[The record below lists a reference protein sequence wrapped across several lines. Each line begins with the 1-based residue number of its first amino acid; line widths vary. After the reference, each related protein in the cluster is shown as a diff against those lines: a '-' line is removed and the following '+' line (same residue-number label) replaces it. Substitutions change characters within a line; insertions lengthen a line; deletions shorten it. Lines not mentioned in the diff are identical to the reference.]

1 MRFVLPRLALLVTL
15 FTLVALGFADVG
27 SAQLVTPGP
36 AIQNIFQRG
45 VPSGTAT
52 TESIT
57 LNVVDAINRALE
69 HNLGLLAAEELA
81 GRAKGARWIA
91 LADLLPNVSGRLSE
105 TRQKVNLA
113 AFGFP
118 LPPSL
123 GFPEVV
129 GPFNVFDARIYVSQ
143 AVLDFR
149 ALNASRAESHN
160 LAAAN
165 YSVKS
170 ARDLVVLAAANA
182 YLESLAASARADSA
196 RAQTESA
203 QAIFDQASHMRES
216 GIVAG
221 IDVLRA
227 EVQLGLRRQR
237 ATAAQNDFD
246 KSKLQLARII
256 GLPIGQAFT
265 LSDDVPFVPVPEM
278 TLEEALDR
286 AYKTRPDFL
295 AAQERVRAAEA
306 DRQSI
311 VGEMLPAVHVNADFG
326 DIGLSVDS
334 ARGTFSLSGAVTVP
348 IFQGGRSQGR
358 LMQADAALKN
368 RRSEAEDLRAGVYY
382 EVRGA
387 FLDLQSTAEQ
397 LQVATRGRD
406 LAQQQL
412 TQARDRFAA
421 GVTNNVE
428 VVQAQEAV
436 AEASEQYISALYGY
450 NVAKA
455 MLARSLGVAED
466 AARQYLGGVR

>member
-1 MRFVLPRLALLVTL
+1 MRFVLPRLALLVTV
-15 FTLVALGFADVG
+15 FTLGVSAVG

-36 AIQNIFQRG
+36 AIQNVFQRG

-52 TESIT
+52 TEPLALTVI
-57 LNVVDAINRALE
+57 DAINRALE
-69 HNLGLLAAEELA
+69 HNLGLLTAEEAA
-81 GRAKGARWIA
+81 GRAKGTRWIA

-129 GPFNVFDARIYVSQ
+129 GPFNVFDARIYISQ

-160 LAAAN
+160 VAAAN

-182 YLESLAASARADSA
+182 YLQTLAAGARAESV
-196 RAQTESA
+196 RAQAESA
-203 QAIFDQASHMRES
+203 QAIFDQATHMRES

-227 EVQLGLRRQR
+227 DVQLGLQRQH
-237 ATAAQNDFD
+237 ASAAQNDFE

-256 GLPIGQAFT
+256 GLPIGQSFT
-265 LSDDVPFVPVPEM
+265 LSEDVPFVPVPEM
-278 TLEEALDR
+278 TFEDAVDR
-286 AYKTRPDFL
+286 AYKTRPDYL
-295 AAQERVRAAEA
+295 AAQERIRAAEA
-306 DRQSI
+306 DRQAI

-358 LMQADAALKN
+358 LMQADAALRN
-368 RRSEAEDLRAGVYY
+368 RRAEAEDLRAGVYY

-387 FLDLQSTAEQ
+387 FLDLQSTGEQ

-436 AEASEQYISALYGY
+436 AASSEQYISALYGY

>member
-1 MRFVLPRLALLVTL
+1 
-15 FTLVALGFADVG
+15 
-27 SAQLVTPGP
+27 
-36 AIQNIFQRG
+36 
-45 VPSGTAT
+45 
-52 TESIT
+52 
-57 LNVVDAINRALE
+57 
-69 HNLGLLAAEELA
+69 
-81 GRAKGARWIA
+81 
-91 LADLLPNVSGRLSE
+91 
-105 TRQKVNLA
+105 
-113 AFGFP
+113 
-118 LPPSL
+118 
-123 GFPEVV
+123 
-129 GPFNVFDARIYVSQ
+129 
-143 AVLDFR
+143 
-149 ALNASRAESHN
+149 
-160 LAAAN
+160 
-165 YSVKS
+165 
-170 ARDLVVLAAANA
+170 
-182 YLESLAASARADSA
+182 
-196 RAQTESA
+196 
-203 QAIFDQASHMRES
+203 MRES

-227 EVQLGLRRQR
+227 EVQLGLQRQR

-256 GLPIGQAFT
+256 GLPIGQPFA
-265 LSDDVPFVPVPEM
+265 LSEDLPFVPVPEM

-306 DRQSI
+306 DRQAI

-368 RRSEAEDLRAGVYY
+368 RRAEAEDLRAGVYY

-421 GVTNNVE
+421 VTNNVE

-436 AEASEQYISALYGY
+436 AASSEQYISALYGY

-455 MLARSLGVAED
+455 VLARSLGVAED